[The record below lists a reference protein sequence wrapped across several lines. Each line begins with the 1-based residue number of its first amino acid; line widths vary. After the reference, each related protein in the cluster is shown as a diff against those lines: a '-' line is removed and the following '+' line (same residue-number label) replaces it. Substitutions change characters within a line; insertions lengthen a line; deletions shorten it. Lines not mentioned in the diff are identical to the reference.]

1 MRIGC
6 GADHVAQE
14 AVRLA
19 EVDDDGG
26 VGDPDAQREAVAE
39 HGEVG
44 EHLAHFDAAL
54 VRRADDPLGPL
65 PGDLGGKRQGVGPE
79 QLGRLGRAGEREIG
93 GRRRAGADGQADP
106 GVRSFGGLVD
116 AAEHRLAAGAD
127 QQAGAAVLGRH
138 DGHRHGHLIAEP
150 LTEHHRHR
158 AFGDPLGRQKVGRVG
173 GIGIP
178 AVDDVEG
185 RALVVLAGGRLLRF
199 RLGAGDVTGQAV
211 DEAAEQQTRSR
222 RTTATPVERR
232 RRSPTGRRRRSR
244 RGTRR
249 RDPSRRRGLRR

>member
-26 VGDPDAQREAVAE
+26 VGDPDAQHEAVAE

-44 EHLAHFDAAL
+44 EHLADFDAAL

-79 QLGRLGRAGEREIG
+79 QLGRLGRAREREIG

-127 QQAGAAVLGRH
+127 RAGRGRRARPARRPSTRSP
-138 DGHRHGHLIAEP
+138 DRRGVDRTSSSSCVRRSARPAEA
-150 LTEHHRHR
+150 R
-158 AFGDPLGRQKVGRVG
+158 
-173 GIGIP
+173 
-178 AVDDVEG
+178 
-185 RALVVLAGGRLLRF
+185 AGGWDRDPSR
-199 RLGAGDVTGQAV
+199 RRRGRSRPRRPRWGPAPRVQARRRRCHGPRGRRSRGT
-211 DEAAEQQTRSR
+211 AERSR
-222 RTTATPVERR
+222 RTTATPGERR

-249 RDPSRRRGLRR
+249 RGPSRRRGLRR